1 MNRGHKSNR
10 MEVAEMAFNAE
21 WQNNLYMLHSHAL
34 IIIQHHIITVTAQLI
49 HTVAVIINYKS
60 MNHFHG

>member
-1 MNRGHKSNR
+1 
-10 MEVAEMAFNAE
+10 MAFNAE

-34 IIIQHHIITVTAQLI
+34 IIIHHIITVTTQLI